1 MKKFILFFFILYAHN
16 NYSYAKS
23 GWIGIE
29 YILNTSKLKEDY
41 LLATDKGLL
50 ISSIFQ
56 KSPADIAGLKAGDI
70 IISVDNNSNID
81 SEIFKNILSNKSAGD
96 IIELEILRENNLN
109 KKIKLKLEDIK
120 NFKENAAKTSESEK
134 FSANLYWPGWSIK
147 TPEQK
152 ISKIYYFSNPE
163 IIKKYETGNWVITCL
178 DKRSDLYKK
187 GVKLYDEVVSINDQP
202 TNLYKYSNKPF
213 NITIKRNSQ
222 ILKFRNIS
230 PLIYIQKD
238 LDFTCVPEFA
248 NMICTKLLFENIHNK
263 EGKIDKELRKKND
276 LAIFQCCEKNNVSY
290 LPFLQEDE
298 GRSLRL
304 DFFKFFLSDLVFA
317 KEKSAERL
325 ELSKYVKIAE
335 VELKKIESI
344 KQKFPDYKLPD
355 SYYSVVDLLKNTNL
369 YAKGFSDDLKIDY
382 KEKENLERLKSRIN
396 EKINNNEHRD
406 LGTLKLVDNNLYF
419 LLQSLEY
426 EYLENILKII
436 IQANYSQNNDE
447 YINLLGIFYSGLSEI
462 YFKQSDLKKLTKNN
476 KDIENWL
483 KTKPTSIHTRIINKK
498 ILTGAYHSTLLLDA
512 NNFVKEFKNNGWK
525 KIDNY
530 LNEFYTL
537 SPEDQKS
544 ILKIDDDYLY
554 DGYFYLTSHYW
565 VDFSDQ
571 RYDYY
576 ALKALDQLELKS
588 KKEKYRKIYV
598 YTALLMAASWNND
611 EIMINKTLLDIKK
624 FLIDAKGDDDYL
636 IAMRNN
642 IGNLYNFYSSKLLYA
657 ELEDFLFFFEKNF
670 KINPLEKNFSN
681 LYNNVFYFYGKS
693 DIERNKNNY
702 IKSVEY
708 LEKIINNPQF
718 DLSVIFSAYKNNN
731 INNIDLMQQM
741 VLTNILPD
749 LFDGYY
755 KIGNFDKIKK
765 ITFEGLGVNINN
777 IQYKNLDDILLVL
790 HPIRILNPLLSYYL
804 NENNLEKALM
814 VANFIENNL
823 DKISR
828 QNTITENPKRPTDF
842 TYNAN
847 ELIKI
852 NNDKLALKLYDKAI
866 DLVLLKYNDIFY
878 NSIWRTTSN
887 DVNSAVDFLEG
898 AKLMNSNDFFNKA
911 FNTAQIIKNS
921 NFSREILKAY
931 LSKQSGGNPALI
943 EYHNLQAELISLTK
957 MEEIKLTRS
966 ADYIAQNKFK
976 KEFEEKKYKFNLI
989 EDKIRFSNPEFF
1001 KSIKVEGI
1009 KVKDIQSKLKKNQAV
1024 IDYYFSDNK
1033 LAIVIIK
1040 DNSYNIHIENISI
1053 NNLQN
1058 IKNNIRNTLQI
1069 SKNGKLVPFD
1079 LKNSFKLNELVFLN
1093 IKKYLDNINYLFVVP
1108 HGPLNE
1114 IPIHTLPKNNGTS
1127 CTDCSNV
1134 EWNFSDYTFN
1144 YLASL
1149 DSFQGSGNDEFFA
1162 KILKENFRQVY
1173 SEFESNKDL
1182 KKIKDNTVSFL
1193 TNIFK
1198 SPEGSE
1204 NENILQRRSKIKYLG
1219 IGDPDLYVKSS
1230 KKDKTAESLNFEKLI
1245 ALRSLNL
1252 NSDIRSI
1259 NIQDFYSP
1267 LKSSREEI
1275 IFAAKAFGEDNSKIW
1290 LKENATETNLKE
1302 TDLKN
1307 FNIIHFA
1314 THAEVSGAMKGLNEP
1329 FLVLSPPKEK
1339 SAKDNGLLMMNEIMQ
1354 LNLNADLVILSA
1366 CNTGSVEDEY
1376 SGSYSGLAK
1385 AFFVAGAKS
1394 VLVSNWYVED
1404 AATQRLIQKFT
1415 ENMSK
1420 DKGNF
1425 AENLN
1430 LTMKELSKQKSQY
1443 SHPIFWAPFVF
1454 VGTDLEINNKLN

>member
-1 MKKFILFFFILYAHN
+1 MKKFILFFFILFTYN
-16 NYSYAKS
+16 NFSYAKS

-29 YILNTSKLKEDY
+29 YVLNTSKLKEDY
-41 LLATDKGLL
+41 LLATEKGLL
-50 ISSIFQ
+50 ISAVFQ
-56 KSPADIAGLKAGDI
+56 KSPADMAGLKAGDV
-70 IISVDNNSNID
+70 IISLDNNLIID
-81 SEIFKNILSNKSAGD
+81 TEIFKNILSNKSAGD
-96 IIELEILRENNLN
+96 IIELEIIRENNLN
-109 KKIKLKLEDIK
+109 KKIKFKLEDIK
-120 NFKENAAKTSESEK
+120 NFKENTTKTPESEK
-134 FSANLYWPGWSIK
+134 FSANLHWPGWSIK

-163 IIKKYETGNWVITCL
+163 IIKKYETSNWVITCL

-202 TNLYKYSNKPF
+202 INLYKYSNKPF
-213 NITIKRNSQ
+213 SITIKRNSQ
-222 ILKFRNIS
+222 VLKFRNIS

-248 NMICTKLLFENIHNK
+248 NMICTKLLFENIHNT

-304 DFFKFFLSDLVFA
+304 DFFKFFLNDLVFA
-317 KEKSAERL
+317 KEKSAERS
-325 ELSKYVKIAE
+325 ELGKYIKIAE
-335 VELKKIESI
+335 AELKKIESI

-369 YAKGFSDDLKIDY
+369 FSKGFQDDLKVDY
-382 KEKENLERLKSRIN
+382 KEKENLERLKSRIK
-396 EKINNNEHRD
+396 EKISNEHRD
-406 LGTLKLVDNNLYF
+406 VETLKLVDKNLYF
-419 LLQSLEY
+419 LLQNLEY
-426 EYLENILKII
+426 EYLENVLKII
-436 IQANYSQNNDE
+436 IQANYSQNNE
-447 YINLLGIFYSGLSEI
+447 EHIKLLGNFYSGLSEI
-462 YFKQSDLKKLTKNN
+462 YYKQSDFNKLTKNN
-476 KDIENWL
+476 KEAENWL
-483 KTKPTSIHTRIINKK
+483 NTKPVSIYTKIINKNF
-498 ILTGAYHSTLLLDA
+498 LTGAYHSTLLFDV
-512 NNFVKEFKNNGWK
+512 NNFSKEYKNNRWK

-537 SPEDQKS
+537 SAEDQKN
-544 ILKIDDDYLY
+544 ILKIDNDYLY
-554 DGYFYLTSHYW
+554 DGYFNLFSHYW
-565 VDFSDQ
+565 VNFSDK

-576 ALKALDQLELKS
+576 ALKALDQLDLKS
-588 KKEKYRKIYV
+588 KKEKYRQIYV
-598 YTALLMAASWNND
+598 YTALLMAASWNGD
-611 EIMINKTLLDIKK
+611 EIMINKTLLDVKK

-642 IGNLYNFYSSKLLYA
+642 IGNLYIFYSLKSLYS
-657 ELEDFLFFFEKNF
+657 ELEEFLFFYEKNF
-670 KINPLEKNFSN
+670 KINSSEKNISS
-681 LYNNVFYFYGKS
+681 LYNNIFYFYGKS

-702 IKSVEY
+702 FKSVDY
-708 LEKIINNPQF
+708 LEKIISNPQF
-718 DLSVIFSAYKNNN
+718 DLSVIFSNYKNNN
-731 INNIDLMQQM
+731 NTDLMQQM
-741 VLTNILPD
+741 ILTNILPD

-755 KIGNFDKIKK
+755 KTGNFDKIKK
-765 ITFEGLGVNINN
+765 ITFEGLGVDINN
-777 IQYKNLDDILLVL
+777 IEYKNLDDILLVI
-790 HPIRILNPLLSYYL
+790 HPIRILNPLLSYYIK
-804 NENNLEKALM
+804 ENNLEKAAM

-823 DKISR
+823 ERISK
-828 QNTITENPKRPTDF
+828 QNTIIESPKRPTDF

-847 ELIKI
+847 ELIRI
-852 NNDKLALKLYDKAI
+852 NNDKLALKLYNKAA
-866 DLVLLKYNDIFY
+866 DLVLQKYNDIFY

-887 DVNSAVDFLEG
+887 DLNSAVDFLEG
-898 AKLMNSNDFFNKA
+898 AKLINSNDFFNKA

-931 LSKQSGGNPALI
+931 LSKQSGENSALY

-966 ADYIAQNKFK
+966 ADNIVQSKFK
-976 KEFEEKKYKFNLI
+976 KEFEEKKNKFNLI
-989 EDKIRFSNPEFF
+989 EDKIRVSNPEFF
-1001 KSIKVEGI
+1001 KSIKIEGI
-1009 KVKDIQSKLKKNQAV
+1009 KLKDIQSKLKKNQAV

-1040 DNSYNIHIENISI
+1040 NNSYNIHIENISI
-1053 NNLQN
+1053 NSLQK
-1058 IKNNIRNTLQI
+1058 IKNSIRNTLQI
-1069 SKNGKLVPFD
+1069 SKNGKLLPFD
-1079 LKNSFKLNELVFLN
+1079 LKNSFKLNEIVFLN
-1093 IKKYLDNINYLFVVP
+1093 LKKYLDDINYLFVVP

-1114 IPIHTLPKNNGTS
+1114 IPIHALPKNNGTG

-1149 DSFQGSGNDEFFA
+1149 DSFQDTGNDEFFA
-1162 KILKENFRQVY
+1162 KILKENFKQVY
-1173 SEFESNKDL
+1173 SEFQNNKDL
-1182 KKIKDNTVSFL
+1182 KTIKDNTVNFL
-1193 TNIFK
+1193 SNIFK
-1198 SPEGSE
+1198 SPEGNK
-1204 NENILQRRSKIKYLG
+1204 NENIFQTNSKIKYLG
-1219 IGDPDLYVKSS
+1219 IGDPDLYLKTS
-1230 KKDKTAESLNFEKLI
+1230 KKDKPSESLNYEKLT

-1275 IFAAKAFGEDNSKIW
+1275 ILAAKTFGEDNSKVW

-1415 ENMSK
+1415 ENMFK
-1420 DKGNF
+1420 DNGNF